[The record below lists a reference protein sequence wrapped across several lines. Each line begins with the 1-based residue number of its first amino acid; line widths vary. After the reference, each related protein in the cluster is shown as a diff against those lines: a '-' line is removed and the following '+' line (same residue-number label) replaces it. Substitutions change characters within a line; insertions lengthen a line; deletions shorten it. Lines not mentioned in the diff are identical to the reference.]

1 VARGNRWPQRR
12 VEPPELTARRAG
24 CYTPRFD
31 DEDTVARKDDE
42 APDPTLGP
50 HITPVNIG
58 GDSILDRLAPHVMKF
73 AVGAGAL
80 VVVIIAYYSWRW
92 YDRSKAEKATSTLVR
107 GLELGDR
114 AVVAEPTPEDTEP
127 SYPSYAARADA
138 TAAAI
143 AKSGRARGAAAL
155 YEANLL
161 LTAGKHD
168 QALAAF
174 RKLGTGTSDDA
185 VLAREAIG
193 VTLETQAAATKDQ
206 AAQRKLLEEAL
217 VAFRAVQSDDQ
228 GLRRDYALFHEARVL
243 EALGKPAEAVAPLTK
258 ALTVAPETSLRRDI
272 ENRLVALGAPVP
284 APPAPEVM
292 LP

>member
-1 VARGNRWPQRR
+1 
-12 VEPPELTARRAG
+12 
-24 CYTPRFD
+24 
-31 DEDTVARKDDE
+31 
-42 APDPTLGP
+42 
-50 HITPVNIG
+50 
-58 GDSILDRLAPHVMKF
+58 
-73 AVGAGAL
+73 
-80 VVVIIAYYSWRW
+80 
-92 YDRSKAEKATSTLVR
+92 
-107 GLELGDR
+107 
-114 AVVAEPTPEDTEP
+114 
-127 SYPSYAARADA
+127 
-138 TAAAI
+138 
-143 AKSGRARGAAAL
+143 
-155 YEANLL
+155 
-161 LTAGKHD
+161 
-168 QALAAF
+168 
-174 RKLGTGTSDDA
+174 

>member
-143 AKSGRARGAAAL
+143 AKSGRA
-155 YEANLL
+155 
-161 LTAGKHD
+161 
-168 QALAAF
+168 LAAP
-174 RKLGTGTSDDA
+174 
-185 VLAREAIG
+185 
-193 VTLETQAAATKDQ
+193 
-206 AAQRKLLEEAL
+206 
-217 VAFRAVQSDDQ
+217 
-228 GLRRDYALFHEARVL
+228 RRSTRPTCCSP
-243 EALGKPAEAVAPLTK
+243 PAST
-258 ALTVAPETSLRRDI
+258 TRRW
-272 ENRLVALGAPVP
+272 RRSASSAP
-284 APPAPEVM
+284 APATTRCWRARPSA
-292 LP
+292 